1 MLYLNIFQTY
11 PYLEQEFSNKLI
23 SNMKLIINAFSEII
37 ENIKNEKKKI
47 ESLILNDEKLINNI
61 SLLYQNFED
70 NIIYKETELIEI
82 IKLDEFLQKLNK
94 M

>member
-1 MLYLNIFQTY
+1 MLYLNIFQAY

-23 SNMKLIINAFSEII
+23 SNMKLIIGTLSEII

-61 SLLYQNFED
+61 SLLYQNFEE
-70 NIIYKETELIEI
+70 NTIYKEADLNEI
-82 IKLDEFLQKLNK
+82 IKLDEFLQILNK